1 MDLKDFQNFS
11 AKIEEL
17 IWFPKV
23 FRESGNGLVW
33 DNIPARNYFST
44 AWMDFFS
51 GLNDGTFE
59 RTVQNLIIAMDIP
72 ENRNEAEARLNPV
85 IDLLKETG
93 TERGTKRAGVKI
105 NVDNFGRYEDMLKE
119 MSAQKVIFDIIR
131 DDEDIREMYFID
143 FSPSDTRAYL
153 LRSLQQILDSAS
165 DADNR
170 RMRELEARI
179 SEIEKANLEMSTL
192 LSVSRTENMELKQKI
207 EDDRERIGS
216 LMREN
221 SNLREETT
229 KFTDSENE
237 QTDGAIKNNKLR
249 MYYLY
254 KLGFLDDAIWNENLG
269 YEQRVRI
276 LCRILE
282 GGPMKIDTALRY
294 YKLFNATGSTELRSY
309 ETENEQSVLE
319 YFRKLSPELELKSGH
334 FVNLLKKA
342 KTN

>member
-1 MDLKDFQNFS
+1 MELRDFQNFS
-11 AKIEEL
+11 ARIEEL
-17 IWFPKV
+17 LWFPKV
-23 FRESGNGLVW
+23 FSESVNGTIW
-33 DNIPARNYFST
+33 DSIPARNYFST

-59 RTVQNLIIAMDIP
+59 HLVEDIINGMDTS
-72 ENRNEAEARLNPV
+72 EKRNEIGERMSSFL
-85 IDLLKETG
+85 DLLKPTD
-93 TERGTKRAGVKI
+93 TERGNKRACVKI
-105 NVDNFGRYEDMLKE
+105 NIENFGRYKGMLKE
-119 MSAQKVIFDIIR
+119 MSAQKVIFDIIQ
-131 DDEDIREMYFID
+131 DEEDIREMYFID

-153 LRSLQQILDSAS
+153 LRSLQRILDSAS

-170 RMRELEARI
+170 KIKELEAKI
-179 SEIEKANLEMSTL
+179 SEMGKANLEMSTL
-192 LSVSRTENMELKQKI
+192 LSGSRAENRELKRKI
-207 EDDRERIGS
+207 EDDRERIGT

-221 SNLREETT
+221 SKLKEEIT
-229 KFTDSENE
+229 KFTDNENE
-237 QTDGAIKNNKLR
+237 LTDGTIKNNKLR

-254 KLGFLDDAIWNENLG
+254 KLGFLDDAIWNEKLG

-276 LCRILE
+276 LCRVLE
-282 GGPMKIDTALRY
+282 GGPLKIDTALRY
-294 YKLFNATGSTELRSY
+294 YKLFNATGSTELRLY